1 MLSAARRA
9 ALAAALAAALFA
21 APAAAAPQ
29 DPAEDRPEP
38 DVVESSSEG
47 EPDRLGL
54 GEELPPP
61 QEEEGQ
67 KEGEAA
73 AGDEPAAD
81 EPAAED
87 GEEPQVQVAEE
98 RSREDFLPR
107 LDVFFPEGDLDLRV
121 SRLIDKVFFE
131 GQVQYNFIDGDISA
145 FLRYRYY
152 GFRRTYQ
159 ITGFDSVEF
168 DGIEEL
174 SDEFERTRGFLVLT
188 QWPRDYHRRSFLLA
202 EIDRLISNKEELRF
216 DNNRTNTFLRLGYQ
230 IGTPDDPR
238 SNAIVGERRAEVRR
252 LFTPHRQVGPGGA
265 GLTTAVTWG
274 FEPGIGDFDYVKLE
288 AEALKRWDLPAGCF
302 LFGRLHAGTFPR
314 KQLAEDADERPEDDR
329 YTIPR
334 AELFRLD
341 GRDSLKGVGERIRGT
356 EQLYT
361 TWELFTPWFLDE
373 DRPALGLHWQNWYWV
388 FYAGFGTT
396 GFDPEVYSDLG
407 GYYPDLG
414 IGFESSFRFR
424 KYTFFLSG
432 VVAQAFRGDGDVEAK
447 LSIKSYR

>member
-1 MLSAARRA
+1 MRA
-9 ALAAALAAALFA
+9 TFLACLLAAAAWW
-21 APAAAAPQ
+21 APAAAAQEPPA
-29 DPAEDRPEP
+29 DP
-38 DVVESSSEG
+38 
-47 EPDRLGL
+47 
-54 GEELPPP
+54 GEEPADAAAAEETAEP
-61 QEEEGQ
+61 EEE
-67 KEGEAA
+67 A
-73 AGDEPAAD
+73 
-81 EPAAED
+81 
-87 GEEPQVQVAEE
+87 PQVQVAEE
-98 RSREDFLPR
+98 RSGDFLPR

-152 GFRRTYQ
+152 GFKRTYQ
-159 ITGFDSVEF
+159 LTGFDSVEF

-174 SDEFERTRGFLVLT
+174 SDEFERTRGFLLLS
-188 QWPRDYHRRSFLLA
+188 QWPRDYHRRAFLLA

-216 DNNRTNTFLRLGYQ
+216 DTNRTNTYLRLGYQ

-238 SNAIVGERRAEVRR
+238 SNAIVGERRAEVSR
-252 LFTPHRQVGPGGA
+252 LFTPYRQVGPGGA
-265 GLTTAVTWG
+265 GLTAALTWG

-288 AEALKRWDLPAGCF
+288 AEGLKRWELPAGQF
-302 LFGRLHAGTFPR
+302 LFGRVHAGTFPHKR
-314 KQLAEDADERPEDDR
+314 LAESAEERPEPDR

-341 GRDSLKGVGERIRGT
+341 GRDNLKGVADRVRGT
-356 EQLYT
+356 EQLYM
-361 TWELFTPWFLDE
+361 TWEHFSPWFLDD

-396 GFDPEVYSDLG
+396 GFDTDVYTDFSA
-407 GYYPDLG
+407 YYPDVG

-424 KYTFFLSG
+424 KYTFFLAG
-432 VVAQAFRGDGDVEAK
+432 VVAKAFRGDGDVEAK